1 MKLNLECKRVL
12 KKKHIIYNEYALNK
26 GFSIRK
32 GVTRKTDG
40 VLRQREF
47 LCSKQG
53 HKEFENPCDYKKY
66 SKLDTRTGCQAR
78 IRFDIEN
85 GIWSVS
91 HFNDEHNHE
100 FASPEERCNLRSG
113 RKVLSTHGT
122 IIETMVSLG
131 IKATRSYSF
140 LSKEL
145 GGANNVGF
153 LKRDCHNFLHTKR
166 KQLIEA
172 GDRQSVINHF
182 KNRQS
187 EDSIFFYSVQVDQG
201 NRMANFFWRDGKSK
215 LDYDCFRD
223 VVVFYTTFRT
233 NKYNLICA
241 PFVGINHHWNN
252 VLFGCAILTDE
263 TTDSFIWLFETF
275 FTAMG
280 SRQPES
286 IFTDQDQTMVTAIK
300 AVFSKSCHRLCSWHI
315 RKNAQQNLPGL
326 YGNSD
331 FHFKWMFN

>member
-66 SKLDTRTGCQAR
+66 NKLDTRTGCQAR

-223 VVVFYTTFRT
+223 VVVFDTTFRT
-233 NKYNLICA
+233 K
-241 PFVGINHHWNN
+241 
-252 VLFGCAILTDE
+252 
-263 TTDSFIWLFETF
+263 
-275 FTAMG
+275 
-280 SRQPES
+280 S
-286 IFTDQDQTMVTAIK
+286 IT
-300 AVFSKSCHRLCSWHI
+300 
-315 RKNAQQNLPGL
+315 
-326 YGNSD
+326 
-331 FHFKWMFN
+331 